1 MIDYEKKYNEALERA
16 KKWYYA
22 PNADK
27 IPTYANRVIE
37 EIFPEL
43 AESEDEKIRKWLIA
57 QLKIKIGDNATLN
70 NMIYKAIAWLE
81 RQKATDK
88 EIVFRPLAGT
98 DIIAAANQAIE
109 KIEIGKEVI
118 LAFNGAYIHV
128 NGKTVAEICNEYFA
142 WTERQGES
150 KPTDKVEPKF
160 KVGDIIIN
168 IHYRWDGKHRIREI
182 TDGKYIFDNGSYIDI
197 KEQNSWE
204 LADKVEPKFHEG
216 DWIISKYMHLVMQ
229 IINNDIGYYKTV
241 ETDGTERYDSY
252 DFIERNFKLWSIQ
265 DAKDGD
271 VLVDDLGNICIYKES
286 SLKNMYYSYC
296 YGNHKY
302 FVDGGGSHVI
312 EDTCPATKEQRN
324 TLFKKI
330 KEEGYE
336 WDAEKKELKKI
347 EGEYENYKRQVLSDI
362 EMEIL
367 SFLQNKIR
375 TKK

>member
-1 MIDYEKKYNEALERA
+1 MIDY
-16 KKWYYA
+16 
-22 PNADK
+22 
-27 IPTYANRVIE
+27 
-37 EIFPEL
+37 F
-43 AESEDEKIRKWLIA
+43 
-57 QLKIKIGDNATLN
+57 DNA
-70 NMIYKAIAWLE
+70 IKADVNPLQSYGTHPNKVIDWIE
-81 RQKATDK
+81 KQKATDK

-336 WDAEKKELKKI
+336 WDTEKKELKKI

-367 SFLQNKIR
+367 SFFQNNIR